1 MSPGPGAAGP
11 TVPSRLRV
19 ALCGLGEI
27 GQYHLGAIQACD
39 AAELVAVS
47 DLDPDLA
54 EDAVAES
61 GGRADPF
68 TDIDRMLAEEE
79 IDLIDVCLPHNLHR
93 PVALA
98 AIEAGCHVLLEKPM
112 AIDLESCD
120 EIIAAADAGGVEVAV
135 SHNQFFYKPHA
146 RLRELIEAGEL
157 GEIRSLHARLWI
169 GGKYGGWREDAGQ
182 SGGGLLI
189 DAGVHRVYA
198 MLALGGP
205 VEAVSAVMDSPRSED
220 AFVANL
226 RFTSGATGVIQ
237 GAYCGPGGVFDD
249 RVEVFGS
256 EGIGEVAG
264 CEAFFEGD
272 LRNVPQLRLR
282 LDGQWRDDPVS
293 DSWDASVRRS
303 VDRLITAIS
312 VGEEPPVGAREG
324 RAAVEVIQAA
334 YLSAETGTTI
344 NLTGKR

>member
-1 MSPGPGAAGP
+1 MSAEAARP
-11 TVPSRLRV
+11 LRV

-27 GQYHLGAIQACD
+27 GQIHLRAIRDCD

-47 DLDPDLA
+47 DLDQELA
-54 EDAVAES
+54 EQTVADD
-61 GGRADPF
+61 RASAYD
-68 TDIDRMLAEEE
+68 DIDQMLAEEE
-79 IDLIDVCLPHNLHR
+79 IDLLDICLPHNLHL

-120 EIIAAADAGGVEVAV
+120 EIISAADARGVRVAV
-135 SHNQFFYKPHA
+135 SHNQYFYEPQA

-157 GEIRSLHARLWI
+157 GEVRSLYARLWI
-169 GGKYGGWREDAGQ
+169 GGKYRGWREDASQ

-205 VEAVSAVMDSPRSED
+205 VETVSAVMDLPRSED
-220 AFVANL
+220 SFVVTLGFA
-226 RFTSGATGVIQ
+226 SGATGVIQ
-237 GAYCGPGGVFDD
+237 GAYHGPEGVFDD

-256 EGIGEVAG
+256 KGIGEVAG
-264 CEAFFEGD
+264 CEAFSEGD
-272 LRNVPQLRLR
+272 LRDVPQLRLR
-282 LDGQWRDDPVS
+282 LDGQWRDEAVTDA
-293 DSWDASVRRS
+293 WDASVRRS
-303 VDRLITAIS
+303 VDRLITA
-312 VGEEPPVGAREG
+312 VAEGEEPPVGAEAG

-334 YLSAETGTTI
+334 YRSAETGRVVS
-344 NLTGKR
+344 LSGRQS